1 MAARRYRIGEVA
13 ALLGVRTSTLRF
25 LETEFPEARAQRT
38 ASGQRYYTEEA
49 VAALRRIKDLVH
61 REGLTLAGARR
72 RLRQEGSAEAEAGL
86 VQELARDL
94 EALYGLLAG
103 RPPAGAPSQGGS
115 HG

>member
-25 LETEFPEARAQRT
+25 WETEFPEACAERT
-38 ASGQRYYTEEA
+38 PTGQRYYTEEA
-49 VAALRRIKDLVH
+49 VATLRRIKELVH

-72 RLRQEGSAEAEAGL
+72 RLQRDAAGQDVHACL
-86 VQELARDL
+86 EEVLRDL
-94 EALYGLLAG
+94 ETLHSLLATG
-103 RPPAGAPSQGGS
+103 PAAGARNHGGP